1 MYSVVTFKFQYEIKP
16 PDSVSI
22 LGIHR
27 KPKISTYKL

>member
-1 MYSVVTFKFQYEIKP
+1 MYNDVTFKFQYEIKP
-16 PDSVSI
+16 DSVST